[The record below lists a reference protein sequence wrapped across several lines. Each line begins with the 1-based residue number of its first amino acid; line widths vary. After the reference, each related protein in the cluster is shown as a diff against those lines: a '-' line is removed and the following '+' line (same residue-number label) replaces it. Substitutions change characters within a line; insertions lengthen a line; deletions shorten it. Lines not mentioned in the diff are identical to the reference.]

1 MLVPKANRANMLAN
15 ILTSHVGS
23 NVGQHVGTGC
33 QSLRTLEFNYILP
46 SYHCSLSY
54 IIGQKQSPE
63 PVTLFKKETMEQV
76 FSCKFCEISENA
88 SSDKTPPLATSERV
102 V

>member
-23 NVGQHVGTGC
+23 NVGQHVGTCC
-33 QSLRTLEFNYILP
+33 QGLRTLEFNYILP

-76 FSCKFCEISENA
+76 FSCKFCEISANA
-88 SSDKTPPLATSERV
+88 SSYKTPPLAASERV